1 MVKIF
6 VDAGHGGSDSGATG
20 NGLQEKDVTL
30 QIAKK
35 IETQLKSYANVEVK
49 LSRTDDQTVSLQQR
63 TDMANSWGAD
73 VLLSI
78 HLNSSS
84 SSEARGFESYR
95 YPNAGS
101 RTFQFQDILHAEI
114 MEQIDNYTDDNRG
127 KQKANFHVLR
137 ESKMMACLTENL
149 FVSNKQDAKLLKDE
163 DFINAVAQ
171 GHTNGCV
178 RFFGLKK
185 K

>member
-6 VDAGHGGSDSGATG
+6 IDAGHGGSDTGATG

-30 QIAKK
+30 QIARK
-35 IETQLKSYANVEVK
+35 IEEQLKGYENAEVK

-101 RTFQFQDILHAEI
+101 RTVQFQDILHAEI
-114 MEQIDNYTDDNRG
+114 MERIDNFTDDNRG
-127 KQKANFHVLR
+127 KQQANFHMLR
-137 ESKMMACLTENL
+137 ESNMTACLTENL
-149 FVSNKQDAKLLKDE
+149 FVSNKQDSDLLKDE
-163 DFINAVAQ
+163 NFLNELAA

-178 RFFGLKK
+178 RFFSLKK

>member
-6 VDAGHGGSDSGATG
+6 VDPGHGGSDSGAVG

-30 QIAKK
+30 EIAKK
-35 IETQLKSYANVEVK
+35 MEEILKGYQNVEVK
-49 LSRTDDQTVSLQQR
+49 LSRADDQSVSLQQR

-84 SSEARGFESYR
+84 SSDARGFESYI

-101 RTFQFQDILHAEI
+101 RTTQLQDILHAEI
-114 MEQIDNYTDDNRG
+114 WEKIDNYTDDNRG
-127 KQKANFHVLR
+127 KRQANFHMLR
-137 ESKMMACLTENL
+137 ESNMEACLTENL
-149 FVSNKQDAKLLKDE
+149 FISNKQDAELLKDE
-163 DFINAVAQ
+163 NFIYALAT
-171 GHTNGCV
+171 GHVDGCV